1 MGSKAKIIWFNVGG
15 TRYDVA
21 RSLLEAHPETML
33 TRMASAQWHDNPDTE
48 IFIKR
53 DGGRFKYCLDYLR
66 DGKIHLPITMNKEA
80 VLKDL
85 EYYNVEVKNENVVEY
100 GRQEKMGVCTSII
113 FQKFSQMKNEFIA
126 VDEEFEKFELRRAW
140 LNLSMELFCHIT
152 RLTLYT
158 DLTRSNFRG
167 SYSPAP
173 YNAPRYEIDRMIF
186 IKSSSQDNDNE
197 GDFDIA
203 QMWSTCNRCSDKRF
217 GKSCFR
223 RLGLNLISISR
234 TKIILELL
242 EA

>member
-48 IFIKR
+48 IFIER

-113 FQKFSQMKNEFIA
+113 FQKFSQMKNELIA

-152 RLTLYT
+152 RLTLY
-158 DLTRSNFRG
+158 
-167 SYSPAP
+167 
-173 YNAPRYEIDRMIF
+173 
-186 IKSSSQDNDNE
+186 
-197 GDFDIA
+197 
-203 QMWSTCNRCSDKRF
+203 
-217 GKSCFR
+217 
-223 RLGLNLISISR
+223 
-234 TKIILELL
+234 
-242 EA
+242 